1 VRIFVAIL
9 ALGAAVA
16 VSFWS
21 AALPPSASA
30 VGGVGS
36 PPVAAGPFPKTAR
49 SPLGE
54 RVLLREAPRRIV
66 SIALSAD
73 EILVDLVPA
82 ERLVGVTVFVDDPS
96 TSPVSGRAPKQA
108 ARVTGEP
115 ESLLALAPDI
125 VFASNY
131 TRPEAVSLLTGA
143 GIPVVGIGSL
153 TTFDAVLRSVTTLGD
168 ALGEP
173 ERAGEIVAGVRAR
186 IDAVVARAASS
197 GRRSRILLW
206 DGSYTYG
213 SGTLENE
220 IVRLA
225 GGVNVA
231 AEAGLQGPSPLTEE
245 ASVAFDPDVIVVP
258 VEGGGVVLNAP
269 ELLKSAP
276 IWAAVG
282 AARRGE
288 VYGIPRAWLGCV
300 SHHAVRGLEALAD
313 ILEKR
318 RS

>member
-1 VRIFVAIL
+1 VRIVVAIL
-9 ALGAAVA
+9 VLGAAIA
-16 VSFWS
+16 ACFWS

-30 VGGVGS
+30 VGTEGS
-36 PPVAAGPFPKTAR
+36 SPVAPGPFPKTAM

-73 EILVDLVPA
+73 EILIDLVPP
-82 ERLVGVTVFVDDPS
+82 ERLVGITVFVDDPS
-96 TSPVSGRAPKQA
+96 TSPASGRAPRRA

-168 ALGEP
+168 AVGEP
-173 ERAGEIVAGVRAR
+173 ERAHEIVTGVRER
-186 IDAVVARAASS
+186 IDAVVARARTQ
-197 GRRSRILLW
+197 GRHARILLW
-206 DGSYTYG
+206 EGSYTYG
-213 SGTLENE
+213 KGTLQNE
-220 IVRLA
+220 MVRLA

-231 AEAGLQGPSPLTEE
+231 AEAGLDGPSPLTEE
-245 ASVAFDPDVIVVP
+245 AAVAFDPDMIVVP
-258 VEGGGVVLNAP
+258 VEGGSVRLNAP
-269 ELLKSAP
+269 ELLGSDP
-276 IWAAVG
+276 IWGAVG

-288 VYGIPRAWLGCV
+288 VYGVPRAWIGCV
-300 SHHAVRGLEALAD
+300 SHDAVRALEALAD
-313 ILEKR
+313 ILDRR